1 MKIVRTVQ
9 SPKKLGGRFLFR
21 IPVYIYRLGLGGI
34 FGGRLLVLY
43 HRGRV
48 TGRQRQTVLEVVS
61 HDITDDSYVVASGF
75 GTSSMWYRNV
85 IQTPEVS
92 IQVGGRHKLDVVAM
106 PVPKHEAPIYSPPT
120 RRDTGCWPSIFSRV
134 YSDSRSTVPR
144 RISGPPGNNCPSSD
158 FFLGTDDFA
167 DSRHSAGRVG
177 GFRAF
182 ALHGDR
188 THDRTWQNARHEE
201 ASCAAGRRRAVSGR
215 RRCGTAG
222 FPRVGGHR
230 GRLDCRDR

>member
-9 SPKKLGGRFLFR
+9 SPKKLGRFLFR

-92 IQVGGRHKLDVVAM
+92 IQVGRHTLDVVAM
-106 PVPKHEAPIYSPPT
+106 PVPKHEGADIFAAYAT
-120 RRDTGCWPSIFSRV
+120 RHRLLAK
-134 YSDSRSTVPR
+134 YLLPR
-144 RISGPPGNNCPSSD
+144 L
-158 FFLGTDDFA
+158 LGFEVDGSEED
-167 DSRHSAGRVG
+167 
-177 GFRAF
+177 FRAAGQQLPF
-182 ALHGDR
+182 IRFLPRHG
-188 THDRTWQNARHEE
+188 
-201 ASCAAGRRRAVSGR
+201 
-215 RRCGTAG
+215 
-222 FPRVGGHR
+222 
-230 GRLDCRDR
+230 